1 MENIDRIWCWF
12 NSFALCTQRYP
23 YLYNRIETSLNH
35 PQLQGK
41 QWIGEELSKLKIDTH
56 FKNTAIIGGWYCHYL
71 AYVLDPYTDYMC
83 NYDIDP
89 DACEIS
95 KTFNRYQEHKFTAIP
110 KDLCL
115 DELCESHTKYGN
127 IELVVNTS
135 CEHMP
140 PMTFMRNRIE
150 SQTENLPI
158 YILQSTDEDK
168 YPDHIN
174 CVKDENELAEQA
186 EIINIYY
193 KGCKILSNGMK
204 RFMVIGQ

>member
-1 MENIDRIWCWF
+1 MENIDRIWCWI

-23 YLYNRIETSLNH
+23 YLYNRIETSFNY

-41 QWIGEELSKLKIDTH
+41 QWIGDELSKLKIDTH

-71 AYVLDPYTDYMC
+71 AYILEPYTDYMC

-95 KTFNRYQEHKFTAIP
+95 KTFNRYIENKFSAIP
-110 KDLCL
+110 NDLGMDL
-115 DELCESHTKYGN
+115 FWDEHLKKGE
-127 IELVVNTS
+127 IDLIVNTS

-140 PMTFMRNRIE
+140 PMRYIRNTIE
-150 SQTENLPI
+150 AQLDLPPI

-168 YPDHIN
+168 YSDHIN
-174 CVKDENELAEQA
+174 CVRDENELAEQA

-193 KGCKILSNGMK
+193 KGCKTLSNGMK